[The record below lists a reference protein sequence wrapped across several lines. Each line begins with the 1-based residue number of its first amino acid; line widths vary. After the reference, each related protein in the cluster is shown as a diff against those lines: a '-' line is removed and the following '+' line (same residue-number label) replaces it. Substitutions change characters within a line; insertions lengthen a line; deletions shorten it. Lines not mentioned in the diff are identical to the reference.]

1 MKRNRFAVVCIP
13 LMLAGCG
20 SMQGGDLV
28 QAIGQQA
35 ALRSPEVAQGCA
47 AFRSAEANPYV
58 QAALRI
64 GTAAANI
71 AGFGGPA
78 AIVTELQ
85 VYGAR
90 FCTEGPPA
98 GDVTAAASRASWL
111 ANITLGMISAAAK
124 VKP

>member
-1 MKRNRFAVVCIP
+1 MKRNRFAAVCIS
-13 LMLAGCG
+13 LMLTGCG

-35 ALRSPEVAQGCA
+35 ALRSPAVAHGCA

-58 QAALRI
+58 QAAIGI

-71 AGFGGPA
+71 ASFGGPA
-78 AIVTELQ
+78 AIATELQ
-85 VYGAR
+85 AYGAR

-98 GDVTAAASRASWL
+98 GDMTADASRASWL
-111 ANITLGMISAAAK
+111 ANITLGMLSAARTAK
-124 VKP
+124 P